1 MRAAHGPG
9 IARYPL
15 RVPAVVLLL
24 PKTGYRNDDFLTA
37 ARRLG
42 VEVIHASDVCHQLA
56 EQWEDMPVALRSRE
70 AAAAADELVREVP
83 GRSPAAA
90 LARLAALLRSPD
102 LAQRRDADLERV
114 LVEEFIPGPEVAL
127 EGLLSFGRL
136 HELALFDKP
145 DPLDGPF
152 FEETLYVTPSRHP
165 APLQDAVARAVQE
178 GCAALGLSEGPVHAE
193 LRLSP
198 QGPRVLEIAARSI
211 GGLCGR
217 ALRF

>member
-70 AAAAADELVREVP
+70 AAAAANELVREVR
-83 GRSPAAA
+83 GRSPAAVVGVDDSTALVAA
-90 LARLAALLRSPD
+90 LAAEKLGLRHNP
-102 LAQRRDADLERV
+102 
-114 LVEEFIPGPEVAL
+114 
-127 EGLLSFGRL
+127 
-136 HELALFDKP
+136 
-145 DPLDGPF
+145 
-152 FEETLYVTPSRHP
+152 P
-165 APLQDAVARAVQE
+165 AAVA
-178 GCAALGLSEGPVHAE
+178 
-193 LRLSP
+193 
-198 QGPRVLEIAARSI
+198 AARSKSQSRERLRA
-211 GGLCGR
+211 GGLPVPRFEVVARDIAGLELEALCAR
-217 ALRF
+217 AP